1 MPARPLS
8 PSRKSTGKARGA
20 PRRTQRRTQ
29 AERTTATRSR
39 LIDATI
45 GCLIDLGYS
54 GTTTLAV
61 CERAGVSH
69 GSLLYHY
76 GTRERLLGAALDAV
90 YERLQTPVLR
100 AIGELPE
107 GEERIDA
114 LVDLMWSAFGAPE
127 FKAVVEL
134 WLAAANQPDV
144 GWAVWPEARAFDD
157 AIQPL
162 AARLFPDV
170 AERVPD
176 FPLYISLLFQAMQ
189 GMGLAR
195 ATWPEREDD
204 PTRARVRAL
213 LTRLL
218 RDAFRQETP

>member
-1 MPARPLS
+1 MPSFASAPTPRPDRAR
-8 PSRKSTGKARGA
+8 
-20 PRRTQRRTQ
+20 RRTQ
-29 AERTTATRSR
+29 AERTAETKGR
-39 LIDATI
+39 LLDATI
-45 GCLIDLGYS
+45 ACLVERGYA

-69 GSLLYHY
+69 GSLLHHFR
-76 GTRERLLGAALDAV
+76 TRERLLGEALEVV
-90 YERLQTPVLR
+90 YARLRDPVVR
-100 AIGELPE
+100 ALAELPE
-107 GEERIDA
+107 GEARVGA
-114 LVDLMWSAFGAPE
+114 LVELMWGAFGSPE

-162 AARLFPDV
+162 AARLFPEV
-170 AERVPD
+170 AARLSD
-176 FPLYISLLFQAMQ
+176 FPLHVSLLFQVMQ

-195 ATWPEREDD
+195 ATWPERPDD

-213 LTRLL
+213 LTRML
-218 RDAFRQETP
+218 REAFYPEPG

>member
-1 MPARPLS
+1 MPSNRARS
-8 PSRKSTGKARGA
+8 NRKSTGKPTAA
-20 PRRTQRRTQ
+20 PRRVRRTQ
-29 AERTTATRSR
+29 AERTAETRSR
-39 LIDATI
+39 LIDATV

-61 CERAGVSH
+61 CERAGVTH

-90 YERLQTPVLR
+90 YERLRAPVLQ
-100 AIGELPE
+100 AIAGLPP

-114 LVDLMWSAFGAPE
+114 LVELMWSAFGAPE

-134 WLAAANQPDV
+134 WLAAANQRDV
-144 GWAVWPEARAFDD
+144 GWAVWPEAQAFDS

-162 AARLFPDV
+162 AAQLFPDV
-170 AERVPD
+170 AARVPD
-176 FPLYISLLFQAMQ
+176 FALYISLLFQALQ

-195 ATWPEREDD
+195 ATWPQRNDD
-204 PTRARVRAL
+204 PTREQVRAL